1 MKQSL
6 TRFLYLSLVITAL
19 ILLTACRA
27 ASSNAPTIHNV
38 VLSPPI
44 PLAGQPVTITW
55 DVTGANVVDLLPFV
69 NSIPADQKSYT
80 FEQGFQQATSM
91 LFIARSVEASA
102 QREMVIPI
110 LPTATPAATGL
121 PTATATL
128 PGTPTPLPT
137 WTPLPTFTPL
147 PPPTWTPVPVD
158 PIIQVWSVTPLQT
171 TAGGTVTI
179 QWRVTQATSVII
191 EPFGQQPLQGV
202 LYDQPQSSRVY
213 NLIASNSSRSV
224 SQSIAVSVA
233 TPPPPLPT
241 IQQFSI
247 TPATA
252 IRGYTQ
258 SIRIKWSTINA
269 DNVWIDPTLG
279 SEPTSGQRDI
289 AVPSGDTLYT
299 LTARNFTGEVRSQMW
314 VKVVDP
320 SCTTLTDWSDMN
332 PGPGTAYGPAF
343 RDLPKGA
350 VLTPKN
356 YNDMGSGGKWV
367 YVTYIKTGEKGWTQD
382 KPGYLSCN
390 IDITSLPA
398 ATIPFNITDVSLTPS
413 PSSYS
418 GLCPV
423 TVRTTAKITATG
435 SGQAVFRWVRSDG
448 VQSSQQSVSFS
459 GPGTKSVTYDWQ
471 INDSKDNYWIALSFS
486 QPSSFTTNQTPF
498 KVTCVQPT
506 VMPYP

>member
-1 MKQSL
+1 M
-6 TRFLYLSLVITAL
+6 T
-19 ILLTACRA
+19 
-27 ASSNAPTIHNV
+27 SNQPTIHNV
-38 VLSPPI
+38 VLSPAI
-44 PLAGQPVTITW
+44 PLAGQPVTVSW
-55 DVTGANVVDLLPFV
+55 DVSGANVVDLLPFV
-69 NSIPADQKSYT
+69 NSIPADQGSYT

-91 LFIARSVEASA
+91 LFVARSVEASA
-102 QREMVIPI
+102 QRELIVPI
-110 LPTATPAATGL
+110 LPTATAPVTSS
-121 PTATATL
+121 PTASPFPTLTATWT
-128 PGTPTPLPT
+128 PGPTLTPVPTLTAT
-137 WTPLPTFTPL
+137 WTPL
-147 PPPTWTPVPVD
+147 PVD
-158 PIIQVWSVTPLQT
+158 PIIQTWSVTPLQT
-171 TAGGTVTI
+171 TAGSTVTLR
-179 QWRVTQATSVII
+179 WKVTQATSVII
-191 EPFGQQPLQGV
+191 EPFGSQPFEGT
-202 LYDQPQSSRVY
+202 LYDQPQSNRVY

-224 SQSIAVSVA
+224 SQAISVVVA

-258 SIRIKWSTINA
+258 SIRIKWSTLNA
-269 DNVWIDPTLG
+269 DNVWIDPSLG
-279 SEPTSGQRDI
+279 SVPTSGQRDI
-289 AVPSGDTLYT
+289 AVPAGDTQYT
-299 LTARNFTGEVRSQMW
+299 LTARNFTGEVRSQVW

-320 SCTTLTDWSDMN
+320 SCTTLTEWSDMN
-332 PGPGTAYGPAF
+332 PGPGTAFGPAF

-350 VLTPKN
+350 VLTPQK
-356 YNDMGSGGKWV
+356 YNNMGSGGKWV

-390 IDITSLPA
+390 IDITSLPSA
-398 ATIPFNITDVSLTPS
+398 PIPFYITDVSLTPS
-413 PSSYS
+413 PASYS

-435 SGQAVFRWVRSDG
+435 AGQAVFRWVRSDG

-471 INDSKDNYWIALSFS
+471 INDNKDSYWIAMSFS
-486 QPSSFTTNQTPF
+486 QPSTFTTYQTPF